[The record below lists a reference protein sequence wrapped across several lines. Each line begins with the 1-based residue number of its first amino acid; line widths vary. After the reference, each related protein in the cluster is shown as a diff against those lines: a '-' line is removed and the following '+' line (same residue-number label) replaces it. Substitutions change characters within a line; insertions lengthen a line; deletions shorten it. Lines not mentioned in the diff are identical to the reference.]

1 MKQFQKI
8 GVAAAVASVAAGA
21 VAQQVS
27 RTETGDLAIV
37 PYYTVKDG
45 VNTGLHIINTTNST
59 QVVKVRL
66 RRGTDSKD
74 ALDFNLVMSPRDEW
88 TANIGGTGNADSPV
102 LVTTNDTTCTVPEFP
117 EGGAPMPSTFAAG
130 AEEGYIEVIAMA
142 ETTDENQGIA
152 IAAKHTDGV
161 PASCADVRQNF
172 YRVATADAGVDTG
185 ARGVHNSGLTSDGG
199 ACTAAVVGNTTA
211 GCAATGTNNLSTYI
225 DSDDNALKVSFML
238 TDSDGG
244 LEGGDNAVMVEGFAN
259 GPMMTNQQPLSFGT
273 DGYLNFDPL
282 NFELPN
288 LAYGSY
294 TSTNANRA
302 AAQAATTGFNPTDG
316 SMWDNL
322 ADALDADSIMNDW
335 AAFETADGTVNADW
349 VVTLP
354 GQYVMVD
361 PVCDIYST
369 YTQGSGVSAVA
380 HCATTAAVA
389 YAAATAGGADQ
400 NQLPLLVASNRDGGS
415 LVTGSNMN
423 LWDREEASLAGTE
436 TPVVEEDPDL
446 GFSPGGSSGDP
457 ADPDVTVTLPNE
469 VNVIDFGEEGAASA
483 LVSDL
488 KLTVTPSGADR
499 GWGRLD
505 IETNPNNA
513 NPQIWG
519 PAALNDGDDVIPTD
533 GGVGGVWTPVAS
545 ADDVAV
551 VGFAAWQ
558 RSFAAQA
565 GNYGRLVEHSTITS
579 TSTTR

>member
-21 VAQQVS
+21 VAQVS

-45 VNTGLHIINTTNST
+45 INTGLHIINTTNST

-74 ALDFNLVMSPRDEW
+74 ALDFNLVMSPYDEW
-88 TANIGGTGNADSPV
+88 TANIGASGDEDQPV

-117 EGGAPMPSTFAAG
+117 EAGALMPDTFAAD
-130 AEEGYIEVIAMA
+130 EGYVEVIAMA

-161 PASCADVRQNF
+161 PADCDNVRENF
-172 YRVATADAGVDTG
+172 YRVVPTSVGSDGV
-185 ARGVHNSGLTSDGG
+185 RGVHTSALTSDGG
-199 ACTAAVVGNTTA
+199 ACTAGNTTTA
-211 GCAATGTNNLSTYI
+211 CAVTGAMNSSTYI

-238 TDSDGG
+238 TDANGG
-244 LEGGDNAVMVEGFAN
+244 LEAGDNAVMVEGFAQ
-259 GPMMTNQQPLSFGT
+259 GPMMTNQQPLSFGS

-294 TSTNANRA
+294 DSSSTTRQ
-302 AAQAATTGFNPTDG
+302 AAQAAVGVWDPTNG
-316 SMWDNL
+316 SMWDSL
-322 ADALDADSIMNDW
+322 AAALDADSIMNDW

-361 PVCDIYST
+361 PICDVYGE
-369 YTQGSGVSAVA
+369 YDQGSGASAVA
-380 HCATTAAVA
+380 HCAKTAAVA
-389 YAAATAGGADQ
+389 YQGTAVGGADQ
-400 NQLPLLVASNRDGGS
+400 NQLPLLVASNADGSS

-423 LWDREEASLAGTE
+423 LWDREEDSLLGAEASGDST
-436 TPVVEEDPDL
+436 L

-457 ADPDVTVTLPNE
+457 DVNVYLPNE

-488 KLTVTPSGADR
+488 KLTVSPADADR
-499 GWGRLD
+499 GWGRFD
-505 IETNPNNA
+505 IEANPRNPT
-513 NPQIWG
+513 PQIWG
-519 PAALNDGDDVIPTD
+519 PGARTDGDDWIPTD
-533 GGVGGVWTPVAS
+533 GGVGGSWTAVDYAAHVP
-545 ADDVAV
+545 V
-551 VGFAAWQ
+551 VGFAVWE

-565 GNYGRLVEHSTITS
+565 GNYGRIIEHSTITS
-579 TSTTR
+579 SGSSR

>member
-45 VNTGLHIINTTNST
+45 VNTGLHIINTTDST

-102 LVTTNDTTCTVPEFP
+102 LVTTNDTTCTVPAFP

-172 YRVATADAGVDTG
+172 YRVAAASVGDDAV
-185 ARGVHNSGLTSDGG
+185 RGVHTSALTSDGG
-199 ACTAAVVGNTTA
+199 ACTAGVATTA
-211 GCAATGTNNLSTYI
+211 CAVTGANNLSTFI
-225 DSDDNALKVSFML
+225 DSDDNALKVSFMM

-244 LEGGDNAVMVEGFAN
+244 LEAGDNAVMVEGFGSA
-259 GPMMTNQQPLSFGT
+259 PMMTNQQPLSFGT
-273 DGYLNFDPL
+273 DGLLNYDPL

-288 LAYGSY
+288 LAYGGYAS
-294 TSTNANRA
+294 SVAARQAAMA
-302 AAQAATTGFNPTDG
+302 AALTDG
-316 SMWDNL
+316 SMWAGL

-335 AAFETADGTVNADW
+335 AAFDTADGSVNADW

-354 GQYVMVD
+354 GQYVMTN
-361 PVCDIYST
+361 PVCDIYTT
-369 YTQGSGVSAVA
+369 YTQANASAAALCADASAVA
-380 HCATTAAVA
+380 DYSAL
-389 YAAATAGGADQ
+389 GGADR

-415 LVTGSNMN
+415 LITGSNMN

-436 TPVVEEDPDL
+436 TPIVEEDPEL
-446 GFSPGGSSGDP
+446 GFSPGGSDEDAPG
-457 ADPDVTVTLPNE
+457 ADVTVTLPNE
-469 VNVIDFGEEGAASA
+469 VNVIDFGEADAPSA

-505 IETNPNNA
+505 IEPVNA
-513 NPQIWG
+513 A
-519 PAALNDGDDVIPTD
+519 PARWNLTGTDDDNVAVPD
-533 GGVGGVWTPVAS
+533 DLDVGTFTATE
-545 ADDVAV
+545 ATDVAV
-551 VGFAAWQ
+551 VGFAVWQ